1 MHDFTSEKLFSELVC
16 LSMSGPVGIVGF
28 LQ

>member
-1 MHDFTSEKLFSELVC
+1 MLKFHFLKLFSELVC